1 MPYALK
7 LRVMKSLINIFLLTA
22 TLAGQYPAD
31 SLFQDSNNNIFQKM
45 FLYPI
50 AKWQRVSYN
59 SEKISCQFHPNC
71 SLYGARAIHS
81 KGAVAGSII
90 TYDRIVRCNESA
102 LFNHNAMGGSFHS
115 DGRLI
120 DPLDPSLMQNDKS
133 PVFAATISA
142 VLPGSGR
149 AYGGRMIMDGI
160 YGFMF
165 WAMTISLAE
174 KSIKRQSALSPIFV
188 GMAAIV
194 HVGEIYGAYRTAKYY
209 QPPLKSSDLKSKP
222 E

>member
-1 MPYALK
+1 
-7 LRVMKSLINIFLLTA
+7 MKSLINIFLLTA

-174 KSIKRQSALSPIFV
+174 KSIKRQSALSTILV

-194 HVGEIYGAYRTAKYY
+194 HVG
-209 QPPLKSSDLKSKP
+209 
-222 E
+222 